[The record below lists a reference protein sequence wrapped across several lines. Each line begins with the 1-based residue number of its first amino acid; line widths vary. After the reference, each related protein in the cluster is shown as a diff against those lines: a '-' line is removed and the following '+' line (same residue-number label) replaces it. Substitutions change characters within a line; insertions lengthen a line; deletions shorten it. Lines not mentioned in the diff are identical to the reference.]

1 MVVIRFLGNACLE
14 IISKQDHIIIDPVFL
29 SHPKKGIEKTFITHH
44 HPDHIS
50 REILLE
56 IKQDY
61 VLPGKELEIYGPVSV
76 YEELNIDF
84 TLIQSTSNI
93 NLNNGLVRVLDIKCW
108 KAEGCVAYLIEI
120 DNKTILHKADSA
132 EFSNELKSFNN
143 EIDLCFIACFESNF
157 NDYLKFLKK
166 ITPKMVIPY
175 HFTQG
180 KEAEAKKLTKFLQKN
195 DMDSTFL
202 SIGEEFELK

>member
-120 DNKTILHKADSA
+120 DNKTILHTADSA

>member
-61 VLPGKELEIYGPVSV
+61 VLPGKELEIYGPVCV
-76 YEELNIDF
+76 YEELNIDL

-93 NLNNGLVRVLDIKCW
+93 NLNNGLVRVLDNKCW

-120 DNKTILHKADSA
+120 DNKTILHTADSSG
-132 EFSNELKSFNN
+132 FSNELKSFKN
-143 EIDLCFIACFESNF
+143 EIDLCFIACFENNF

-166 ITPKMVIPY
+166 STPKLVIPY

-180 KEAEAKKLTKFLQKN
+180 KEAEAKKLTKFLRKN
-195 DMDSTFL
+195 DMNSTFL
-202 SIGEEFELK
+202 SIGEEFELE